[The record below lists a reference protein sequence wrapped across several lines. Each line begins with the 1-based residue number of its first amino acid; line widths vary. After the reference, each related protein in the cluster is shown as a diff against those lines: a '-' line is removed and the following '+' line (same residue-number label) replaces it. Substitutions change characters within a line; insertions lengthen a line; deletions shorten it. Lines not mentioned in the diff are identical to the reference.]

1 MRHKLISILGAK
13 SHERTEN
20 LNSFAKELGTKLAKS
35 HFGIIC
41 DGSDNIS
48 SVVSE
53 SLCCADKNA
62 SIVAL
67 INGSDISC
75 DNKHCSI
82 VIPTGNAW
90 GSDRLVANGGDVAV
104 IIGGGVE
111 AVSLLDF
118 LYESSEKQIFVVTGF
133 SDLLDDYSRAHINDE
148 RITRVKSVD
157 EIMWSLDVLNE
168 EFSFLPKGNL
178 VKEEKI
184 SQLDFNFQ

>member
-1 MRHKLISILGAK
+1 MRHKMISILGAK
-13 SHERTEN
+13 AHERTET
-20 LNSFAKELGTKLAKS
+20 LNSFAKEFGTKLAQS

-41 DGSDNIS
+41 DGSANIS

-53 SLCCADKNA
+53 SLCCADSNA

-90 GSDRLVANGGDVAV
+90 GSDRLIANGGDVAV

-111 AVSLLDF
+111 ALSMLDF
-118 LYESSEKQIFVVTGF
+118 LYGSSDKQIFVVTGF
-133 SDLLDDYSRAHINDE
+133 SDLLDDYCRTHINDE
-148 RITRVKSVD
+148 RITGVKSVD

-168 EFSFLPKGNL
+168 EFSFLPKTKSTSESKKSNQVG
-178 VKEEKI
+178 
-184 SQLDFNFQ
+184 FRF